1 MQRKTTIEH
10 WDTAWA
16 QRPRPRLPTGLE
28 VGTKNTQ
35 EVLRHRIRPG
45 TKILE
50 IGCAPGKMLSWVA
63 KGLGADVSGVD
74 YSPQGVEVT
83 RWMLGEMGI
92 DGDIRQEDVF
102 ETSFAPGSFDV
113 VYSNGVIEHFEDPR
127 ELVAIHVRL
136 LRPGGTAII
145 LIPNYGGIYGRL
157 QSHFDPENLAIHNL
171 AIMSEEALRD
181 LAPRSGGDHVAVY
194 RTGLPSPWIVSWQR
208 RWGAVGRLFS
218 WALNV
223 VPLMLPVRIPSLCPL
238 LVLEIRR
245 AEADAESCAP
255 MYAAHQ
261 GGCRCN

>member
-28 VGTKNTQ
+28 VGTKSTQ
-35 EVLRHRIRPG
+35 EVLRRGIRPG
-45 TKILE
+45 MKVLE
-50 IGCAPGKMLSWVA
+50 IGCAPGKMLGWVA
-63 KGLGADVSGVD
+63 KGLGADVSGID
-74 YSPQGVEVT
+74 YSPRGVEVT
-83 RWMLGEMGI
+83 RWLLGEMGV

-157 QSHFDPENLAIHNL
+157 QHRFDPENLAIHNL
-171 AIMSEEALRD
+171 AIMSEGALRD
-181 LAPRSGGDHVAVY
+181 LAPRACDNHVAAY

-208 RWGAVGRLFS
+208 RWGRIGRLFS
-218 WALNV
+218 WTMNMVSLAV
-223 VPLMLPVRIPSLCPL
+223 PVRVPALSPL

-245 AEADAESCAP
+245 AQADAASRTP
-255 MYAAHQ
+255 MRAAHQ
-261 GGCRCN
+261 EDRRCN

>member
-35 EVLRHRIRPG
+35 EVLRRRIRPG
-45 TKILE
+45 MKVLE
-50 IGCAPGKMLSWVA
+50 IGCAPGKVLSWVA

-74 YSPQGVEVT
+74 YSPQGVDVT

-102 ETSFAPGSFDV
+102 ETSFAPDSFDV

-157 QSHFDPENLAIHNL
+157 QRHFDPENLAIHNL
-171 AIMSEEALRD
+171 AIMSEEALRE
-181 LAPRSGGDHVAVY
+181 LAPRSGSDRVTVY
-194 RTGLPSPWIVSWQR
+194 RAGLPSPWIVSWQR
-208 RWGAVGRLFS
+208 RWGAIGRLIS
-218 WALNV
+218 WTLNA
-223 VPLMLPVRIPSLCPL
+223 VPLMLPIRIPSLCPL
-238 LVLEIRR
+238 LVLEVRR
-245 AEADAESCAP
+245 AEVDAASSASTNT
-255 MYAAHQ
+255 AFQ
-261 GGCRCN
+261 GGHRCN